1 MCEREEKTRRRGRRA
16 DSIKCECECDM
27 CVNMSEELDFV
38 VKMENSSDALQAEV
52 PNDPG

>member
-1 MCEREEKTRRRGRRA
+1 MCGQTKQQIE
-16 DSIKCECECDM
+16 CVCECDM
-27 CVNMSEELDFV
+27 CVNMSEKLDFV

>member
-1 MCEREEKTRRRGRRA
+1 MLFRILCDVTEKNNA
-16 DSIKCECECDM
+16 NFKCVCECDM